1 FQIGTSLF
9 KAGRGV
15 HSPNTHSDF
24 TGFRPLLVPSI
35 SSTETS
41 ESRSS
46 AALVALVCAYW
57 SVHISCSWWNMVR
70 TFAFFLRGSFDFA
83 RDAAE
88 SLSDALESSS
98 KTGVFFGLYA
108 NHCLLHRNQVLFL
121 VTRIRLDFY
130 ITVKGK
136 PRVRFA
142 VAFGGLVAIFTGS
155 AFFLLRVC
163 ECNVR
168 LPLWR
173 SSHCRIY

>member
-1 FQIGTSLF
+1 MF

-24 TGFRPLLVPSI
+24 TGFCPLLVPSI

-41 ESRSS
+41 ESQLS

-57 SVHISCSWWNMVR
+57 SVHISCSCGIWCVPLLSFCVVPLILLEMHLSR
-70 TFAFFLRGSFDFA
+70 FLMHLSLPLRPVSFLDCTP
-83 RDAAE
+83 D
-88 SLSDALESSS
+88 
-98 KTGVFFGLYA
+98 
-108 NHCLLHRNQVLFL
+108 HCLLRQNQVLFL
-121 VTRIRLDFY
+121 VTHIRLDFY

-142 VAFGGLVAIFTGS
+142 VALGGLVAIFTGS